1 MTTLGERIRTLRKER
16 KLTLEACAGEQMTKG
31 MLSLIENN
39 KANPSIENLNYLA
52 GRLGVEVSELLEEMS
67 GSELGILL
75 DKAEELYKSDD
86 ETGYAEAVCLIEP
99 LVPKL
104 KRGYEA
110 ARLLEIY
117 GRLQFHL
124 KRTDWKAAL
133 EMSSVLYGE
142 LNILP
147 RRASVGIFR
156 SLILFTEHR
165 YTEALA
171 RLMEEKHEVT
181 SRSGY
186 IDPLTHLD
194 FYTYE
199 VLMRFAVNDTET
211 ATALLKDAIAYSKE
225 HLIFYQIGQL
235 YRVAAYQAVID
246 GDEERLDYYERKILQ
261 YGEFADDEQA
271 VWYTRL
277 MRIHQ
282 LNSVRGDCAEALRK
296 LDELPDSMPE
306 ADFFTHFFLLE
317 RGKAM
322 YGTGRYRE
330 ALRLLEQVVI
340 SAEIHHP
347 FDLSIYYEKDAYAAL
362 CAEQLGDLA
371 YARDLAKIAKE
382 NMARLPDSPYA
393 QFVRGIAERLGV

>member
-39 KANPSIENLNYLA
+39 KANPSMDNLNYLA
-52 GRLGVEVSELLEEMS
+52 GRLGVEVSELLEEMN
-67 GSELGILL
+67 GSELRVLL
-75 DKAEELYKSDD
+75 DKAEQLYKSDD
-86 ETGYAEAVCLIEP
+86 ETAYEEAVCLIKP

-124 KRTDWKAAL
+124 KQPDWQAAVDR
-133 EMSSVLYGE
+133 SSVLYGE

-147 RRASVGIFR
+147 RRAAVGIFC
-156 SLILFTEHR
+156 SLVLFTEHH
-165 YTEALA
+165 YAEALV
-171 RLMEEKHEVT
+171 RLLEEKHEVT

-199 VLMRFAVNDTET
+199 VLMRFAVNDKEA
-211 ATALLKDAIAYSKE
+211 ATVLLKEAIAYSKE
-225 HLIFYQIGQL
+225 NLIFYQIGQL

-246 GDEERLDYYERKILQ
+246 GDEEQLDYYERKILQ
-261 YGEFADDEQA
+261 YGEFAEDEQA

-282 LNSVRGDCAEALRK
+282 LNSVCRNYKEALRK

-306 ADFFTHFFLLE
+306 ADFFTSFFHWNE
-317 RGKAM
+317 GKRCM
-322 YGTGRYRE
+322 EWVSTTRP
-330 ALRLLEQVVI
+330 
-340 SAEIHHP
+340 S
-347 FDLSIYYEKDAYAAL
+347 DCWSKW
-362 CAEQLGDLA
+362 
-371 YARDLAKIAKE
+371 
-382 NMARLPDSPYA
+382 
-393 QFVRGIAERLGV
+393 

>member
-39 KANPSIENLNYLA
+39 KANPSMDSLNYLA
-52 GRLGVEVSELLEEMS
+52 GRLEVEVSELLEELS
-67 GSELGILL
+67 GSELRELL
-75 DKAEELYKSDD
+75 DQTEQLYKSEDSAAYD
-86 ETGYAEAVCLIEP
+86 EAVNLIEP

-124 KRTDWKAAL
+124 KRPDWQPAV
-133 EMSSVLYGE
+133 EMASELYGE

-147 RRASVGIFR
+147 RRAAVGIFKA
-156 SLILFTEHR
+156 LVLFTEHH
-165 YTEALA
+165 YEKALA
-171 RLMEEKHEVT
+171 CLMEEKGEVT
-181 SRSGY
+181 SGSGY

-211 ATALLKDAIAYSKE
+211 ATTLLKEAIAYSKE
-225 HLIFYQIGQL
+225 HRIFYQIGQL
-235 YRVAAYQAVID
+235 YRVAAYKAVID
-246 GDEERLDYYERKILQ
+246 GDEVTLDYYERKILQ
-261 YGEFADDEQA
+261 YGEFAEDEHA
-271 VWYTRL
+271 IWYTKL

-282 LNSVRGDCAEALRK
+282 LNSMRGDSEGALRK
-296 LDELPDSMPE
+296 LDELPEPIPE
-306 ADFFTHFFLLE
+306 VDFFRNFFLLE
-317 RGKAM
+317 RGKAL
-322 YGTGRYRE
+322 YGTGKYRE
-330 ALRLLEQVVI
+330 ALRLLEKVVI
-340 SAEIHHP
+340 AEEIHHP

-362 CAEQLGDLA
+362 CAEQIGDLA
-371 YARDLAKIAKE
+371 YARDLARIAKK
-382 NMARLPDSPYA
+382 NMAQLPDSPYA
-393 QFVRGIAERLGV
+393 HFVEETAGRLDV